1 MSCQHCGSRYK
12 GRYCTLCERA
22 IRRGIIR
29 DPDSPEYDTA
39 GNEQLHHECTAC
51 GEEYY
56 TDGSEPCPACGVR
69 RRRYIGPL
77 AGGEA

>member
-1 MSCQHCGSRYK
+1 MSCQHCSNRCK
-12 GRYCTLCERA
+12 GRYCTACERA
-22 IRRGIIR
+22 IRRGIIHDQD
-29 DPDSPEYDTA
+29 DPA
-39 GNEQLHHECTAC
+39 GKDGLANELHHECTAC

-56 TDGSEPCPACGVR
+56 TAGTDPCPACGAR